1 MSRSYK
7 KHGCDSICSSRG
19 DKYCRSHYHRSD
31 RRKTKKILEEVTRQ
45 WIEIPIEIP
54 HSTEGEIDSPN
65 LDVHSSD
72 RGNYWE
78 EIADKLI
85 TKGKDYS
92 LCYAD
97 RWAWASDG
105 GVYFQ
110 GDLSTAHQ
118 DFDKC
123 CLGICEADSH
133 RNPLLRDFYSDY
145 CRNRDAKY
153 NKDKKSYR
161 IYVNY
166 RVPVPA
172 GRYNCGASKWLENVI
187 GQHKN
192 RKSGLSICFEREYD
206 FYCIDFTIPF
216 TNKPLKVPDWVCEK
230 VARDGG
236 EITQMSKSI
245 VHPYGR
251 RTTSIWGVDGY
262 ILSQNILPDTLQNP
276 KDLRDYLI
284 AHREEICKGWLR
296 RRFGK

>member
-7 KHGCDSICSSRG
+7 KHGHDSICSSRG

-45 WIEIPIEIP
+45 WVEIPYSI
-54 HSTEGEIDSPN
+54 EGETDNPN
-65 LDVHSSD
+65 FGVRSSD
-72 RGNYWE
+72 FDWVNCWE
-78 EIADKLI
+78 ETADKLI
-85 TKGKDYS
+85 TKGEDYS
-92 LCYAD
+92 LYYAD
-97 RWAWASDG
+97 KWAWASDG
-105 GVYFQ
+105 GAYFQ

-123 CLGICEADSH
+123 CLGIHTAGSH
-133 RNPLLRDFYSDY
+133 RNPPLRDFYNDY
-145 CRNRDAKY
+145 CRNRDAKH

-172 GRYNCGASKWLENVI
+172 GRYNCGTSKWLENVI

-192 RKSGLSICFEREYD
+192 RKSGLSICFEKEYD
-206 FYCIDFTIPF
+206 FYRIDFTIPF
-216 TNKPLKVPDWVCEK
+216 TNKPLKVPNWVYEK
-230 VARDGG
+230 VAKAGG
-236 EITQMSKSI
+236 EITQISKSI

-251 RTTSIWGVDGY
+251 RTTSIWGVDDY
-262 ILSQNILPDTLQNP
+262 TLSQNIIPDTIQNS